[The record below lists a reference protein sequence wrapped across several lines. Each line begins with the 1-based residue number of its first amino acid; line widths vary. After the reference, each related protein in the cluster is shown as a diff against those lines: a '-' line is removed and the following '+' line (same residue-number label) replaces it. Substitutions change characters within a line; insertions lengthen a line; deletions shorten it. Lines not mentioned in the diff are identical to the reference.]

1 MNDSYP
7 ALSFNFKVTSSDAAL
22 GLGTIGSAIVK
33 AAGSE
38 FGFDTSFLKDGLEQ
52 SDSFQGVSG
61 LGATMSTN
69 NVKSGGF
76 NNISYKLPTK
86 IDYENLTLKRGM
98 LRKSSPLTKWCYNF
112 LSQDS
117 FLYTVK
123 RKTINVFLMHETDPD
138 NILMSWSFF
147 DCFPISVKMDEFDA
161 QQGKIAVQ
169 TLELSY
175 SHFKFSQ

>member
-1 MNDSYP
+1 MGRYFRMSKTNKNVKIFGSE
-7 ALSFNFKVTSSDAAL
+7 
-22 GLGTIGSAIVK
+22 IGSAIVK

-123 RKTINVFLMHETDPD
+123 RKTVNVFLMHETDPD

-147 DCFPISVKMDEFDA
+147 DCFSSEENFIQENKVKTKSAPEVEWATFLHI
-161 QQGKIAVQ
+161 KKKS
-169 TLELSY
+169 SY
-175 SHFKFSQ
+175 FA

>member
-1 MNDSYP
+1 MDSI
-7 ALSFNFKVTSSDAAL
+7 AKIRLKV
-22 GLGTIGSAIVK
+22 GSLEVDYE
-33 AAGSE
+33 G
-38 FGFDTSFLKDGLEQ
+38 DPSFLKDGLEQ

-123 RKTINVFLMHETDPD
+123 RKTVNVFLMHETDPD

-161 QQGKIAVQ
+161 QQGKIAIQ